1 MEVAII
7 KVEYGE
13 VEQHPSPFQVDC
25 EVFLHHSRWKCHIQY
40 GWYVD
45 YYCWILDN
53 HIGWWRF
60 GYRM

>member
-25 EVFLHHSRWKCHIQY
+25 EVFFTPLALEMPHSIWLVR
-40 GWYVD
+40 GLLL
-45 YYCWILDN
+45 LDLRQP
-53 HIGWWRF
+53 HRVVAIWL
-60 GYRM
+60 